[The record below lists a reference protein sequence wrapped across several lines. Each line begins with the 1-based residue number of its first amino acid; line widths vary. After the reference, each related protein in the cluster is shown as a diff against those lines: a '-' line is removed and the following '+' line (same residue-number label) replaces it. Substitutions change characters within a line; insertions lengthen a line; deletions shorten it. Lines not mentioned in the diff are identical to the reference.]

1 MGQHPHCPA
10 GRIGTLS
17 RRPHGRGPAAP
28 GTGGVM
34 TIAAD
39 LARALDPVLLAEQ
52 AGLVPDPW
60 QAQVLRSTAARVP
73 NDLYGALR
81 PMLAVSKGR
90 LIALSTPHG
99 TRGWFYDAWRSQ
111 ESWERYE
118 VAAPSCPRI
127 SAAFLDE
134 EKRSMGDWWFTQEYM
149 CT

>member
-1 MGQHPHCPA
+1 MGQHPHGAA

-60 QAQVLRSTAARVP
+60 QAQVLRSTAARVLLLCSRQAGKSTITSILAVHSA
-73 NDLYGALR
+73 LYDPGAL
-81 PMLAVSKGR
+81 V
-90 LIALSTPHG
+90 
-99 TRGWFYDAWRSQ
+99 
-111 ESWERYE
+111 
-118 VAAPSCPRI
+118 
-127 SAAFLDE
+127 
-134 EKRSMGDWWFTQEYM
+134 
-149 CT
+149 